1 MTQSKSRIAF
11 ITGGSRGL
19 GRDMAINIAKKGL
32 DVIITYNSKKDEA
45 LAVVAEVE
53 GLGQKAVAL
62 QLNVGD
68 IKSFDTFIGGLTTT
82 LGNAFNADKIDYLI
96 NNAGANVVIPSF
108 AETTEENFD
117 ELLNM
122 HFKGVFFLTQKI
134 LPLLNDDGGIVNI
147 SSGLTRVSFPGSG
160 AYGSMKGAVEVLT
173 RYLAKELGHRGI
185 NANVVAPGAIAT
197 DFGGGRLK
205 NSPQMQEYIK
215 SVTAIPRVGQ
225 AEDIGGVVAFLC
237 TPEAKWVNGQ
247 RIEASGGMFL

>member
-1 MTQSKSRIAF
+1 MTQAKSRIAF

-32 DVIITYNSKKDEA
+32 DVVITYNSRKDEA

-53 GLGQKAVAL
+53 NLGQKAAAL

-68 IKSFDTFIGGLTTT
+68 IKSFDTFIAGLTTT
-82 LGNAFNADKIDYLI
+82 LGGTFNTDKIDYLV

-197 DFGGGRLK
+197 EFSGGRLK
-205 NSPQMQEYIK
+205 NSPQLQEHIK
-215 SVTAIPRVGQ
+215 SVTAIPRIGQ